1 MATANPLILTK
12 FRAALQALYG
22 ERIERIVL

>member
-1 MATANPLILTK
+1 MATANPLIPTK

-22 ERIERIVL
+22 ERIERVAL